1 MSMTQSFIVKQTLL
15 HNCLCWRAVSE
26 IYQADALDTM
36 ANMNQEVPQNEI

>member
-15 HNCLCWRAVSE
+15 HNCCLCWRAVSE

-36 ANMNQEVPQNEI
+36 TDINQGC